1 MFKIVSSYEEL
12 LKVHMVRAIVFMAG
26 QQCPYHIEI
35 DEHEYSSLH
44 ILGELDDEPVA
55 AARLRFV
62 DGFAKF
68 ERIAV
73 REPWRGKGIGHRLV
87 DYMIRIARQQGFE
100 RMKMHAQVYLVDFYK
115 AHGFEQ
121 RGGVFPEANIDHVL
135 MLLPSD
141 DYKK

>member
-1 MFKIVSSYEEL
+1 MFRIVTSFDEL
-12 LKVHMVRAIVFMAG
+12 LKVHMVRAIVFMSG
-26 QQCPYHIEI
+26 QRCPYNIEI

-73 REPWRGKGIGHRLV
+73 REPWRGKGIGHHLV
-87 DYMIRIARQQGFE
+87 DYMMRAAREHGFE
-100 RMKMHAQVYLVDFYK
+100 RMKMHAQLYLVDYYRE
-115 AHGFEQ
+115 HGFEPC
-121 RGGVFPEANIDHVL
+121 GDVFKEADIDHIL
-135 MLLPSD
+135 MILSSD
-141 DYKK
+141 NR

>member
-1 MFKIVSSYEEL
+1 MFKIVSAYDEL

-44 ILGELDDEPVA
+44 ILGELDGEPVA

-87 DYMIRIARQQGFE
+87 DYMMQVARQHGFE
-100 RMKMHAQVYLVDFYK
+100 QMKMHAQQYLIDFYRK
-115 AHGFEQ
+115 HGFEP
-121 RGGVFPEANIDHVL
+121 RGDVFKEADIDHVL
-135 MLLPSD
+135 MIMP
-141 DYKK
+141 KPK

>member
-1 MFKIVSSYEEL
+1 MKMFKLVSSYDEL

-35 DEHEYSSLH
+35 DEYEYSSLH
-44 ILGELDDEPVA
+44 ILGELDGEPVA

-73 REPWRGKGIGHRLV
+73 RDPWRGKGIGHRLV
-87 DYMIRIARQQGFE
+87 DYMMRVARQHGFE
-100 RMKMHAQVYLVDFYK
+100 QMKMHAQLYLLDFYK
-115 AHGFEQ
+115 QHGFAP
-121 RGGVFPEANIDHVL
+121 RGDVFKEADIDHML
-135 MLLPSD
+135 MILPKSE
-141 DYKK
+141 